1 MKNPFVAIADEQ
13 QGAIVDRWLAA
24 KLIDDEERG
33 WELFE
38 SEDEWG
44 IYTLGEVKKLAH
56 LAGFTLEVTG
66 IELDAMLASRVV
78 TDLFDDAWIGKIH
91 DLDDVYMDLVVD
103 YIAAQGMSLEACVAV
118 TGRGPNG
125 NSLPPAP

>member
-13 QGAIVDRWLAA
+13 QGAIVDRWLEA

-78 TDLFDDAWIGKIH
+78 TDLFDDAWIDKIH

-118 TGRGPNG
+118 TGRSPNG
-125 NSLPPAP
+125 KALPPAP

>member
-1 MKNPFVAIADEQ
+1 MKNPFISIADEQ

-56 LAGFTLEVTG
+56 MAGFTLDVSG
-66 IELDAMLASRVV
+66 LDLGAMLASRVV
-78 TDLFDDAWIGKIH
+78 TDLFDDDWIGKIL

-103 YIAAQGMSLEACVAV
+103 YIAFQGLQLGDCVHITV
-118 TGRGPNG
+118 RGSHG
-125 NSLPPAP
+125 APVRAP